1 MSQNKEQ
8 AHVVYKCDY
17 HIVWTLKYRFRILE
31 GQNKEQVE
39 REIRSLTEL
48 KGFKIEEKT
57 RLEYLKGQ
65 RFVQQ
70 QRTEGLK
77 NDGGYA
83 PKFIIN
89 PPALQV
95 VV

>member
-17 HIVWTLKYRFRILE
+17 HIVWTLK
-31 GQNKEQVE
+31 
-39 REIRSLTEL
+39 
-48 KGFKIEEKT
+48 
-57 RLEYLKGQ
+57 YLKGQ

-95 VV
+95 DV